1 MYRTSVGSI
10 LSCVLCFAAQDGL
23 AATFTPLGYLPGGS
37 GYSFATSIS
46 GDGTTVVGESR
57 NGAGSNE
64 AFRWTKSLGM
74 QGLGDLPGGEFQSRA
89 YSASTAGDVVVG
101 IGTAQDVGNLLD
113 AFRWTSSDGMQPLGY
128 FPKNGFFFSYGV
140 GVSGDGRTA
149 IGDGRSASGNE
160 AFRWTSSE
168 GLVGLGDL
176 PGGPF
181 ESYAADISQ
190 DGSVIV
196 GSSKSSTFNEPFR
209 WTAGQGMVGLG
220 YLPGRVSSSYPN
232 AVSPDGGT
240 IVGYDSFGG
249 WRWTSQGGFL
259 AIPGLAGV
267 KVAALGVS
275 ADGSVIVGAAGGSP
289 PQSSAIFWDAVH
301 GTRSLQDYLTQ
312 SYGLDLRDWKLT
324 GAYGISDDGMVIC
337 GSGINP
343 LGTQEG
349 WVVNLAVPEP
359 ATLGSLFVMAIAALM
374 FGGRERRRVGG
385 DLCGDPLA
393 LTRERTVFMKGGR

>member
-1 MYRTSVGSI
+1 MYSTSVGTI
-10 LSCVLCFAAQDGL
+10 LSCTLCLAAQAGL

-37 GYSFATSIS
+37 GYSFATNIS

-57 NGAGSNE
+57 NGAGTNE

-113 AFRWTSSDGMQPLGY
+113 AFRWTSANGIEPLGH
-128 FPKNGFFFSYGV
+128 FPKSGLNYSYGT
-140 GVSGDGRTA
+140 GVSGDGVTA
-149 IGDGRSASGNE
+149 IGTSGSTSGNQ
-160 AFRWTSSE
+160 AFRWTATE

-176 PGGPF
+176 PGGAF
-181 ESYAADISQ
+181 ESFAADVSQ

-196 GSSKSSTFNEPFR
+196 GSSQSSTLYEPFR

-232 AVSPDGGT
+232 AVTPDGAT
-240 IVGYDSFGG
+240 IIGSDSFGG
-249 WRWTSQGGFL
+249 WRWTSQAGFL
-259 AIPGLAGV
+259 AIPGLAGG
-267 KVAALGVS
+267 KVSPLGVS
-275 ADGSVIVGAAGGSP
+275 ADGSVIVGIAGASP
-289 PQSSAIFWDAVH
+289 PQSSAFVWDAVH
-301 GTRSLQDYLTQ
+301 DTQSLQDFLTQ
-312 SYGLDLRDWKLT
+312 SYGLDLHDWKLT
-324 GAYGISDDGMVIC
+324 GAYGISDDGMIIC
-337 GSGINP
+337 GSGFNP
-343 LGTQEG
+343 SGTQEG

-374 FGGRERRRVGG
+374 FGGRQRRRAGVTYAVT
-385 DLCGDPLA
+385 L
-393 LTRERTVFMKGGR
+393 